1 MPLREMLIMFL
12 VVLGVGAFVNGMP
25 KDEDPMRDAMS
36 DVQTPGS
43 SSGSGLSSDQ
53 QPKMLLES
61 PLIAVGTDDNF
72 KEEVLSAQKP
82 VLAVFYVDSDP
93 HCANMAPTFTAIAN
107 KFQNTL
113 KVVKIDLMAN
123 PTLFKKYY
131 GQLPAM
137 VIFKHGAQVQAL
149 AGEMT
154 EADVT
159 DFLNRQHI
167 KASSA
172 VSAPPASS
180 PAMPSG

>member
-1 MPLREMLIMFL
+1 MFL
-12 VVLGVGAFVNGMP
+12 VILGVGAFVNGMP
-25 KDEDPMRDAMS
+25 KDEDPIRDAVS

-43 SSGSGLSSDQ
+43 SSSSDQ
-53 QPKMLLES
+53 QPKTALES

-107 KFQNTL
+107 KFQDTL
-113 KVVKIDLMAN
+113 KVVKVDLMAN

-131 GQLPAM
+131 GQLPSM

-154 EADVT
+154 EADLS
-159 DFLNRQHI
+159 DLLGRQKI
-167 KASSA
+167 KPSST
-172 VSAPPASS
+172 PASPS
-180 PAMPSG
+180 STSTPAIPAG

>member
-1 MPLREMLIMFL
+1 MFL
-12 VVLGVGAFVNGMP
+12 VILGVGAFVNGMP
-25 KDEDPMRDAMS
+25 KDDEDPMRVAMS

-43 SSGSGLSSDQ
+43 NKSSSSDQ
-53 QPKMLLES
+53 QSKTVLES

-107 KFQNTL
+107 KFQDTL
-113 KVVKIDLMAN
+113 KVVKVDLMAN

-131 GQLPAM
+131 GQLPSM

-154 EADVT
+154 EADLS
-159 DFLNRQHI
+159 DFLGRQKI
-167 KASSA
+167 KPSSTLAS
-172 VSAPPASS
+172 PSS
-180 PAMPSG
+180 TSTPAMPPG

>member
-25 KDEDPMRDAMS
+25 KEDDPMRDAMS

-43 SSGSGLSSDQ
+43 SSNGP
-53 QPKMLLES
+53 QPKNLLES

-72 KEEVLSAQKP
+72 KEEVLSARKP

-93 HCANMAPTFTAIAN
+93 HCANMSPTFANIAN
-107 KFQNTL
+107 KFQDTL

-123 PTLFKKYY
+123 PVLFKKYY

-154 EADVT
+154 EADLV

-167 KASSA
+167 KPGAST
-172 VSAPPASS
+172 PAQSTPTTTTM
-180 PAMPSG
+180 PAG

>member
-1 MPLREMLIMFL
+1 MPLREMLIVFI

-25 KDEDPMRDAMS
+25 KDEDPMRDAVS

-43 SSGSGLSSDQ
+43 SSSSEV
-53 QPKMLLES
+53 QPKVLLES

-72 KEEVLSAQKP
+72 KEEVLSAKRP
-82 VLAVFYVDSDP
+82 VLTVFYVDSDP
-93 HCANMAPTFTAIAN
+93 HCSNMAPTFTNLAN
-107 KFQNTL
+107 RFQDSL
-113 KVVKIDLMAN
+113 KVVKVDLMTN

-137 VIFKHGAQVQAL
+137 VIFKDGKQVQAL

-154 EADVT
+154 EADLV

-167 KASSA
+167 KPSTAAAPSSTGTA
-172 VSAPPASS
+172 
-180 PAMPSG
+180 PAMPAG